1 MNSDERERQA
11 RQRFMILNLIRFSGV
26 GIVMLG
32 VASVAGKFLPELGPE
47 FGTLLMLIG
56 MVEFFFLPIIVKKGW
71 RRKDSGQG

>member
-1 MNSDERERQA
+1 
-11 RQRFMILNLIRFSGV
+11 
-26 GIVMLG
+26 MLG

-71 RRKDSGQG
+71 RKKDSGQG